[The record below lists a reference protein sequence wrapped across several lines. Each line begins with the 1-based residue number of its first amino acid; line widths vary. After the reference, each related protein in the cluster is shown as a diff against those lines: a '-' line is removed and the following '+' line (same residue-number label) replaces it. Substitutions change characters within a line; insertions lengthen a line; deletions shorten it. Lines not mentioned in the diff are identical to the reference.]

1 MTNYIDMDSISLD
14 SETLTQWS
22 FDLAD
27 ANHELSQPL
36 KEEAIICADGSL
48 LLVASNKSMQIA
60 LRVAKGKWQPLSE
73 AEQALA
79 AG

>member
-1 MTNYIDMDSISLD
+1 MTNYVDMNSISLD

-27 ANHELSQPL
+27 ANNELKKPL
-36 KEEAIICADGSL
+36 KEQAILCADGSL
-48 LLVASNKSMQIA
+48 LLVASNQSMQIA
-60 LRVAKGKWQPLSE
+60 LRVAEDKWQRLSD
-73 AEQALA
+73 AGQASV